1 MAHDI
6 ANING
11 RDASMSANGITPWH
25 KLGVVLPH
33 APTAAEAMHAA
44 NLDWHVN
51 KVPACHIGAD
61 GIVREVD
68 GRFAL
73 VRDVDH
79 YGLGVVGSVYKVV
92 QNAQAFDFVDSLVGS
107 GDVRYE
113 TAGAL
118 NGGRKIWL
126 MARMTEADIILPG
139 DDRVVPYLLFTNTHD
154 GSEAVDVR
162 LCTTRVVCAN
172 TLAMAL
178 REGRAHYRIRHC
190 GDIAAALDTARD
202 VLGMARNRVAQIG
215 DLFAMLAETP
225 MDDAIFAAVLDTT
238 LGLDAGKKV
247 TTRAGNIKAEI
258 MRLRESGAGADLP
271 SAKGTAWGALNAVT
285 EYTTHYRSTRGTGPN
300 GSTLVAETNR
310 LESSAYG
317 SGAEMASKALDAIM
331 EATARHWEGAALL
344 AEMVDAHASV

>member
-6 ANING
+6 ATIDG
-11 RDASMSANGITPWH
+11 RAASMSANGVTPWH
-25 KLGVVLPH
+25 RLGVVLPH
-33 APTAAEAMHAA
+33 APTAREAMHAA
-44 NLDWHVN
+44 NLDWRVN
-51 KVPACHIGAD
+51 RVPACHVGAD
-61 GIVREVD
+61 GVVREVE
-68 GRFAL
+68 GKFAL

-79 YGLGVVGSVYKVV
+79 FGLGVVGSVYKVV
-92 QNAQAFDFVDSLVGS
+92 QNAQAFDFVDALVGS

-118 NGGRKIWL
+118 NNGRKIWL

-139 DDRVVPYLLFTNTHD
+139 DDKVIPYLLFTNTHD
-154 GSEAVDVR
+154 GTEAVDVR

-178 REGRAHYRIRHC
+178 REGKSHYRIRHC
-190 GDIAAALDTARD
+190 GDIDAALNTARD

-225 MDDAIFAAVLDTT
+225 MSDDVFSAVLDAT
-238 LGLDAGKKV
+238 LGLEEGKKT

-258 MRLRESGAGADLP
+258 VNLRDNGAGADLP

-285 EYTTHYRSTRGTGPN
+285 EYTTHYRSTKGTGKG
-300 GSTLVAETNR
+300 GSTLIAETNR

-317 SGAEMASKALDAIM
+317 SGADMASRALEAIV
-331 EATARHWEGAALL
+331 EATAKHWEGAALL
-344 AEMVDAHASV
+344 ADMVENHASV